1 MKKERIA
8 KIIARSG
15 YCSRRDAEKLILEQR
30 VKVNGEFI
38 QTPALNVGD
47 DEVIT
52 IDGKQVLG
60 LSETKLWLYNKP
72 RGLITSHKDPQERKT
87 VFEALPETLGRVI
100 SVGRLDLNTEGL
112 LLLTNDGELS
122 RKLEMP
128 ASGFTRCY
136 KVKVYG
142 QVTDNIL
149 SEIRAGVNTDDIQY
163 KPAKVKIEKRLGT
176 STWLEL
182 TLTEGK
188 NREIRNIFEHF
199 DLQVSRLIRISY
211 HVFKLGSLKRGEV
224 QEVDR
229 EKFIDLL

>member
-15 YCSRRDAEKLILEQR
+15 YCSRRDAEKLILEHR
-30 VKVNGEFI
+30 VMVNGELI
-38 QTPALNVGD
+38 QTPALNVSDKD
-47 DEVIT
+47 DIV
-52 IDGKQVLG
+52 IDGEPIAG
-60 LSETKLWLYNKP
+60 ISETRLWLYHKP
-72 RGLITSHKDPQERKT
+72 RGLITSHGDPQGRKT
-87 VFEALPETLGRVI
+87 VFETLPKELGRVI

-128 ASGFTRCY
+128 ASGFSRCY

-142 QVTDNIL
+142 HVTDNML
-149 SEIRAGVNTDDIQY
+149 AQIRAGLKTDDIQY
-163 KPAKVKIEKRLGT
+163 KPAKIKVGEVAKT

-199 DLQVSRLIRISY
+199 GLRVSRLIRISY
-211 HVFKLGSLKRGEV
+211 HTFKLDSLKRDEV
-224 QEVDR
+224 KEVER
-229 EKFIDLL
+229 EGLAFLQ